1 MATNIGIHF
10 FDMLIWLFGNVQ
22 ENEVHLL
29 TETKASGFLELENAN
44 VRWFLSTN
52 SEDLPQSAISNNL
65 STFRSITIDG
75 EEIEFSGGFT
85 DLHTLVYKDILNG
98 GGYGIEDARPSVQT
112 AWDIR
117 HSKII
122 EKTDRLH
129 DFLK

>member
-1 MATNIGIHF
+1 MP
-10 FDMLIWLFGNVQ
+10 LF
-22 ENEVHLL
+22 
-29 TETKASGFLELENAN
+29 
-44 VRWFLSTN
+44 
-52 SEDLPQSAISNNL
+52 
-65 STFRSITIDG
+65 FRSITIDG